1 MPCLRSTTPRGDNSC
16 AWGLVRGPLLMI
28 SVVHLCDSRG
38 ALGGFSISLSLSLS
52 LSLCMEVGL
61 PLALWQEPGPNFRW
75 LPKVSGVIRA
85 VHRKPIPNPL
95 EKTVRSGPSTGRPDA
110 DDGRWQFSASRTR
123 NQQVGWWVSPPKI
136 RKTWTDRWKPIIRW
150 ETQIPARKTQIPALF
165 DNSSEFWDVFW
176 LDLD

>member
-1 MPCLRSTTPRGDNSC
+1 MLCLRSTTPHGDNSC

-38 ALGGFSISLSLSLS
+38 ALGGFSLSLSLS
-52 LSLCMEVGL
+52 LSLCVWRKVGL

-85 VHRKPIPNPL
+85 VHRKPIPNPP

-110 DDGRWQFSASRTR
+110 GDGRWRFSTSRTR
-123 NQQVGWWVSPPKI
+123 NRRVGWRVFPPKI
-136 RKTWTDRWKPIIRW
+136 WKTRTDWRKPIIRW
-150 ETQIPARKTQIPALF
+150 ET
-165 DNSSEFWDVFW
+165 
-176 LDLD
+176 